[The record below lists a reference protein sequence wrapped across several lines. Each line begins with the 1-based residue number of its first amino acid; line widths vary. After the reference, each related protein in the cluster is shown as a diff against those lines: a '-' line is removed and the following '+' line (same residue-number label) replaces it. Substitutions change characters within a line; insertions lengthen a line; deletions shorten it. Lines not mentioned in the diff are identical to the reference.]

1 MTPGS
6 TLSTA
11 RRAGEPP
18 PGEGSGFSTSTA
30 GVARMCNY
38 FLGGKDNYAADRDSA
53 ERVLRRCPIVLRLVQ
68 ANRGFLDRAATL
80 LAGTA
85 GLRQFV
91 DIGCGLPADDN
102 LGDIV
107 RRTDPS
113 CRVAYVDNDPMVLAH
128 ARALL
133 AVDASTGAFAGDVR
147 DPEALLAGEGLRKL
161 IDFGEPA
168 AVFLL
173 GVLDFLPDEAGPR
186 GIVDALA
193 AGLAP
198 GSHVVVTH
206 AERSAE
212 LAPIAGPRPGVDTPF
227 HPRAEDEIGDICRS
241 LEMIEPYP
249 ARLPQP
255 PAAANASG
263 PLPLFGCIGRVP
275 G

>member
-1 MTPGS
+1 MPDRAA
-6 TLSTA
+6 A
-11 RRAGEPP
+11 R
-18 PGEGSGFSTSTA
+18 PGEQG
-30 GVARMCNY
+30 
-38 FLGGKDNYAADRDSA
+38 L
-53 ERVLRRCPIVLRLVQ
+53 P
-68 ANRGFLDRAATL
+68 DRAATL

-173 GVLDFLPDEAGPR
+173 GVLDFLPDEAAR
-186 GIVDALA
+186 
-193 AGLAP
+193 AGSWTRWPP
-198 GSHVVVTH
+198 GW
-206 AERSAE
+206 
-212 LAPIAGPRPGVDTPF
+212 
-227 HPRAEDEIGDICRS
+227 
-241 LEMIEPYP
+241 
-249 ARLPQP
+249 P
-255 PAAANASG
+255 PAATWSSPTPSGRRSWRRSPGRGPASTHRSTRAQRTRSG
-263 PLPLFGCIGRVP
+263 TSAGAWR
-275 G
+275 